1 MSEIIH
7 KTEPIEHWIVDG
19 KAYRL
24 ATQAD
29 VGRYV
34 YRSDRSIERAME
46 MKQEQLAS
54 VGVSNEL
61 RFVCHGFRWRYA
73 YIQDDLLL
81 QSNGGV
87 DLVEFEVKRT
97 PVPALG
103 DGWYLLTAE
112 DGEFK
117 EGDKITSDST
127 LALGWL
133 RLSKHPG
140 YSIADW
146 LERPSYAAR
155 YFGPAKETEP
165 AAEVESTPITKPIDW
180 TKPVRTKDGR
190 AVRVL
195 CTDGPGEYPVAG
207 YIEGEMNPRSWSL
220 NGQIHKRTPHSQL
233 DLENVPQRIQREYWV
248 NVYPNGSGSLC
259 GTRQRADCLA
269 GSGRLACV
277 KITIDCEEGEGL

>member
-73 YIQDDLLL
+73 YIQDDLPL

-117 EGDKITSDST
+117 EGDKVTSDST

-195 CTDGPGEYPVAG
+195 CTDGPGEYPVAA
-207 YIEGEMNPRSWSL
+207 YIEGERNPRSWTL
-220 NGQIHKRTPHSQL
+220 DGYFHINERHRTL
-233 DLENVPQRIQREYWV
+233 DLENAPRRVKKTWWM
-248 NVYPNGSGSLC
+248 NVFDDGSFDHYETKEL
-259 GTRQRADCLA
+259 AD
-269 GSGRLACV
+269 SDRGRGIFACV
-277 KITIDCEEGEGL
+277 PFPIDCEEGEGL